1 MKENINEHDMTKK
14 MMGIMRGGYKLLLE
28 DDGSFGVADEGPSSA
43 LVGSSDTPTDETT
56 NGISDAPEETEDVIS
71 PKKGDSV
78 FNDELKKL
86 QDTVDPR
93 VKISNFKIY
102 PVDENVI
109 IEGTFLQRESEDSG
123 IKFKMSL
130 SAGEIQTTM
139 TDIDLSDKVSLLLQ
153 KLKGYYENW
162 VNEWALKLSSEYRPK
177 QD

>member
-14 MMGIMRGGYKLLLE
+14 MMSVMRGGYKLLME
-28 DDGSFGVADEGPSSA
+28 DDGATEGATDGASNPPLDAVEDS
-43 LVGSSDTPTDETT
+43 GDT
-56 NGISDAPEETEDVIS
+56 IS

-93 VKISNFKIY
+93 VKITNFKIY

-109 IEGTFLQRESEDSG
+109 LEGVFLQRESQDSG
-123 IKFKMSL
+123 IKFRMSL
-130 SAGEIQTTM
+130 AAGDIQTSM
-139 TDIDLSDKVSLLLQ
+139 TDIELSDKVSLLLQ

-162 VNEWALKLSSEYRPK
+162 VDEWALKLSNEYRPK
-177 QD
+177 ED

>member
-14 MMGIMRGGYKLLLE
+14 MMSVMRGGYKLLME
-28 DDGSFGVADEGPSSA
+28 DEGATEGATEGASNPPLDAVEDS
-43 LVGSSDTPTDETT
+43 GDT
-56 NGISDAPEETEDVIS
+56 IS

-93 VKISNFKIY
+93 VKITNFKIY

-109 IEGTFLQRESEDSG
+109 LEGVFLQRESQESG
-123 IKFKMSL
+123 IKFRMSL
-130 SAGEIQTTM
+130 AAGDIQTSM
-139 TDIDLSDKVSLLLQ
+139 TDIELSDKVSLLLQ

-162 VNEWALKLSSEYRPK
+162 VDEWALKLANEYRPK
-177 QD
+177 ED